1 MLSDELS
8 VKIGGLLAFFAAEW
22 YDKLGK
28 GTEAIWNVSEESNR
42 IQAREQR
49 VKRMRSLTLMSDTF
63 MSVALNDIPACQ
75 YVLRTLTGIESLNVK
90 EVRTQYRCV

>member
-1 MLSDELS
+1 M
-8 VKIGGLLAFFAAEW
+8 
-22 YDKLGK
+22 
-28 GTEAIWNVSEESNR
+28 SEESNR

-90 EVRTQYRCV
+90 EVRTQYRVSKTDSRDAILDVLVPHMRTCRRFTSSI

>member
-1 MLSDELS
+1 M
-8 VKIGGLLAFFAAEW
+8 
-22 YDKLGK
+22 
-28 GTEAIWNVSEESNR
+28 SEESNR

-75 YVLRTLTGIESLNVK
+75 YVL
-90 EVRTQYRCV
+90 